1 MSVVLNS
8 LAAGQPL
15 VYCNAITTP
24 AVMTDGLTIFNTV
37 GDILIFALLSECY
50 TANNAT
56 ASTLQYTSTNNAT
69 STTANISA
77 ASASLANAAAG
88 VVVTAQLGAVANAP
102 TVSTA
107 AGVGVFPWGAVRVPN
122 GSSIKL
128 VVGVGST
135 TGTWSHYLHWQPLQD
150 GAIVTPAF

>member
-1 MSVVLNS
+1 MSVVINPAIS
-8 LAAGQPL
+8 GQPA
-15 VYCNAITTP
+15 VYCNANTTA
-24 AVMTDGLTIFNTV
+24 AVMTNGLTIFTTT
-37 GDILIFALLSECY
+37 GDLLIFALMSVCN
-50 TANNAT
+50 TANGAT
-56 ASTLQYTSTNNAT
+56 ASTVQYTSTNNAT

-77 ASASLANAAAG
+77 ASASLANAAIG

-107 AGVGVFPWGAVRVPN
+107 AGVSVSPWGGIRVPG

-135 TGTWSHYLHWQPLQD
+135 TGTWAHFIHWEPLQD
-150 GAIVTPAF
+150 GAIVIPAF